1 MNAKQVDD
9 DDDDDKHENVND
21 HSYNSND
28 NNNKLRSKP
37 FPLWNF
43 VTELPEVFVVEVL
56 NKLDAFTVKCFYD
69 VNTESRAI
77 IKRAGLTLNND
88 TVFFCKLE
96 SLQQL
101 EMAWEHY
108 QWQGRDENGIYDI
121 DDEKNQ
127 EYFCSRV
134 ASTNNL
140 EFLKWAREVKRCN
153 WDSRTIKRAV
163 KLGNLT
169 MVEYCVENGCP
180 FDAKTY
186 RSAAKAGHLEILMYL
201 REEKG
206 CPYWYFPTIQSASI
220 IENIDCMKYCIK
232 QQLTRVDF
240 FSPPPLR
247 GLDLDSFYTLG
258 GNVIIIEG
266 DDENIF
272 NEWDMLLS

>member
-43 VTELPEVFVVEVL
+43 VTELPEVFAVEVL
-56 NKLDAFTVKCFYD
+56 NKLDAFSVKCFYD
-69 VNTESRAI
+69 VNTDSRAI
-77 IKRAGLTLNND
+77 IKRVGLKLNND
-88 TVFFCKLE
+88 TIFVRE
-96 SLQQL
+96 VVSLQQL

-108 QWQGRDENGIYDI
+108 QWRERDENGIYDI

-127 EYFCSRV
+127 ECFCSQV

-163 KLGNLT
+163 KLGNLA
-169 MVEYCVENGCP
+169 MVQYCVENGCP
-180 FDAKTY
+180 FDARTY
-186 RSAAKAGHLEILMYL
+186 RSAAKAGHLEILKYL
-201 REEKG
+201 REENG
-206 CPYWYFPTIQSASI
+206 CPYWHFPTIQSASI
-220 IENIDCMKYCIK
+220 IKDIDCMKYCIK
-232 QQLTRVDF
+232 QQLSLVDF
-240 FSPPPLR
+240 FSPPPLQ

-258 GNVIIIEG
+258 GNILIKESY
-266 DDENIF
+266 ENIF
-272 NEWDMLLS
+272 NEWDMMS